1 MVEKDICNTNTEPE
15 IEENLNA
22 TIDES
27 VLLHE
32 IERIEFRIERLAT
45 KKILMIL
52 LILAYGIVLY
62 YMNDYILDNRIP
74 NIFIGSMIV
83 IIAIGVYFFS
93 TGNEKIAKRQVAI
106 LKKQLIGIKKIGIK
120 NNEGTNDAKI
130 DYFTPLV
137 TLNIKNLGDYYELVK
152 ESNAKS
158 FWVALIMS
166 CIGITI
172 IFVAIMAGFS
182 GNPDYKDVAYIST
195 AAGIFIEL
203 ITGLLFYLYNK
214 TVIQLKKY
222 HSSLL
227 DMQNVLLSFKLI
239 GDVKDEK
246 VKIELMKEML
256 SFLVKHK

>member
-1 MVEKDICNTNTEPE
+1 MWFKKDICNTNIEPE
-15 IEENLNA
+15 IEENFNSS
-22 TIDES
+22 INES

-32 IERIEFRIERLAT
+32 IERIEFSIERQAT
-45 KKILMIL
+45 KKNLMIL
-52 LILAYGIVLY
+52 FIIAYGMVFY
-62 YMNDYILDNRIP
+62 FMNDYILDNRIP
-74 NIFIGSMIV
+74 TILIASIV
-83 IIAIGVYFFS
+83 VITGTWVWVFS
-93 TGNEKIAKRQVAI
+93 KGNEKLAKRQVAI
-106 LKKQLIGIKKIGIK
+106 LKKQLTGIK
-120 NNEGTNDAKI
+120 NNEGTNDDEI

-137 TLNIKNLGDYYELVK
+137 NLNIKNLGDYYELVK

-166 CIGITI
+166 GIGITI
-172 IFVAIMAGFS
+172 IFLAIMAGFS
-182 GNPDYKDVAYIST
+182 GNPEYKDVAYIST
-195 AAGIFIEL
+195 VAGVFIEL

-214 TVIQLKKY
+214 TIIQLKKY